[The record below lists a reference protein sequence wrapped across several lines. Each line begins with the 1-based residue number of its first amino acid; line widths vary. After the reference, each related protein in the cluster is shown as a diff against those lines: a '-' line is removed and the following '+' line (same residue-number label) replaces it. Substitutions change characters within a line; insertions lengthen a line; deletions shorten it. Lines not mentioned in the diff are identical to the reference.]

1 MSLDSLSN
9 QIKAEA
15 KAEAETIIKAAEK
28 QAKGIRKEAEDEA
41 KTHVDAALAR
51 AEKDAKQISVEV
63 VASVRQQNQNA
74 ALMARRAVLDAA
86 YDAATLAVSKSNMK
100 GRSKLIKSLV
110 EDAKSQGEKDM
121 VLHPVETDRKEIE
134 GLKPG
139 FKIGESVSG
148 LGGFTLVSS
157 DGSVLLDYRFDS
169 RLDAA
174 WKESLAEVNDI
185 LFG

>member
-41 KTHVDAALAR
+41 KTHLDAALAR

-110 EDAKSQGEKDM
+110 DDAKNQGEKDM
-121 VLHPVETDRKEIE
+121 VLHPVETDRKA
-134 GLKPG
+134 
-139 FKIGESVSG
+139 VSYTH
-148 LGGFTLVSS
+148 LTLPTI
-157 DGSVLLDYRFDS
+157 LL
-169 RLDAA
+169 
-174 WKESLAEVNDI
+174 V
-185 LFG
+185 

>member
-41 KTHVDAALAR
+41 ATHLDAALAR
-51 AEKDAKQISVEV
+51 AQKDAKQISVEV

-86 YDAATLAVSKSNMK
+86 YDLS
-100 GRSKLIKSLV
+100 LI
-110 EDAKSQGEKDM
+110 
-121 VLHPVETDRKEIE
+121 HI
-134 GLKPG
+134 
-139 FKIGESVSG
+139 
-148 LGGFTLVSS
+148 
-157 DGSVLLDYRFDS
+157 
-169 RLDAA
+169 
-174 WKESLAEVNDI
+174 
-185 LFG
+185 